1 MSKKRQSDLDQNQ
14 DFSRST
20 SRTFCRDGSWFF
32 SSREGDM
39 GPYDSEAEAVQEMD
53 SYVALVDLKE
63 ENESPVTPDIF
74 EDEEIA

>member
-1 MSKKRQSDLDQNQ
+1 
-14 DFSRST
+14 
-20 SRTFCRDGSWFF
+20 
-32 SSREGDM
+32 M